1 MAQPFLLLATES
13 LLAEGVLGVIMS
25 GIRRAGSG
33 RYFARVSIWDS
44 ILKKQK
50 YINIDLMTSLKSESK
65 KRKEEVDSLEHNIKA
80 GKKISFSWE
89 NQQGSIILEMT
100 LVQAV
105 DKWLDSLNVRDKT
118 LESYHWSINHLYDYM
133 DKGTPVASIKT
144 QHVTDYRKYLI
155 DVKGLSPNSVN
166 IALGTLITLFIW
178 LERHEYINKKPIID
192 KVKVDIPEVKYLAE
206 RDIADLR
213 SANLSYENKHNN
225 EGKYIRDWDHHLKA
239 FDFYLSTGCRLSEP
253 FLGDI
258 RGSWLIIPANESK
271 SHKARKIKLN
281 NTQISI
287 LEEMREIV
295 FSKKSRKDAI
305 KHYSKTFKKACRI
318 IGLRED
324 IHFHSLRHSYGCI
337 RRLQTNGN
345 MILVRD
351 EMGHR
356 NLRTT
361 ERYSEIELDLLKE
374 DFPEYSK
381 SIKIGT
387 LIHEI
392 NT

>member
-1 MAQPFLLLATES
+1 M
-13 LLAEGVLGVIMS
+13 
-25 GIRRAGSG
+25 
-33 RYFARVSIWDS
+33 
-44 ILKKQK
+44 
-50 YINIDLMTSLKSESK
+50 
-65 KRKEEVDSLEHNIKA
+65 
-80 GKKISFSWE
+80 
-89 NQQGSIILEMT
+89 
-100 LVQAV
+100 
-105 DKWLDSLNVRDKT
+105 
-118 LESYHWSINHLYDYM
+118 
-133 DKGTPVASIKT
+133 
-144 QHVTDYRKYLI
+144 
-155 DVKGLSPNSVN
+155 
-166 IALGTLITLFIW
+166 
-178 LERHEYINKKPIID
+178 
-192 KVKVDIPEVKYLAE
+192 
-206 RDIADLR
+206 
-213 SANLSYENKHNN
+213 
-225 EGKYIRDWDHHLKA
+225 
-239 FDFYLSTGCRLSEP
+239 
-253 FLGDI
+253 
-258 RGSWLIIPANESK
+258 IIPANESK

-374 DFPEYSK
+374 DFPEYAK